1 MKYKVNRDKVQI
13 QKYYFNLFKAF
24 RAVTRITEDELKSVP
39 RDAKEL
45 FIVINGCEYKQKTV
59 GSKICPDAFRQLLL
73 NGFTSIKLKNKRLV
87 VKTPVCKALRQFFK
101 CNYLFAFL
109 N

>member
-1 MKYKVNRDKVQI
+1 MAKYKVNRDKVQI

-24 RAVTRITEDELKSVP
+24 RAIAKITEDELKAVP

-45 FIVINGCEYKQKTV
+45 FIVINGCEYKQKTM

-73 NGFTSIKLKNKRLV
+73 NGFATVKLKSRRLV
-87 VKTPVCKALRQFFK
+87 VKTPACKALRQFFK
-101 CNYLFAFL
+101 CNLSFISH
-109 N
+109 